1 MYIDHVVIWVENTQR
16 ALNFYAHTLGF
27 ESVRENEYLEGKA
40 AFPSVR
46 INENTIFDVMAR
58 DQLPSLIP
66 YLPGGE
72 GSAGSPINHICLSMT
87 HKQYSRIVE
96 RLKACGV
103 GLTSA
108 GKNVFGAQGQ
118 AVCAAYFT
126 DPDGNVIEIRY
137 YDN

>member
-16 ALNFYAHTLGF
+16 ALDFYAHTLGF

-46 INENTIFDVMAR
+46 INEKTIFDVMAR
-58 DQLPSLIP
+58 DQLPSSAA
-66 YLPGGE
+66 GE

-87 HKQYSRIVE
+87 HKEYSRIVE
-96 RLKACGV
+96 RLKASGV